1 MVYPYQ
7 NSKQPAE
14 GDTGGYNSG
23 GYSSPSKDP
32 LKRYEVHTSVFEGP
46 LPLLLHLIEKEEL
59 DITQVAL
66 AKVTDQFLDYVEA
79 MRCSESGQN
88 EEAGALRSLRSGD
101 LQRTD
106 GERSGDLQRTDGE
119 SLLQTRRLATIA
131 EFLSV
136 AAHLMLLKSR
146 VLLPKPPDS
155 AKQDNAAQDDEIED
169 ELVRQLRAYRQYKEA
184 AQWLRE
190 RNHAG
195 LRTYVGTTPSP
206 NPQRVHVDLTDV
218 DVETLQEAAQRL
230 LYPHE
235 GPRPQEAIQR
245 PRISIV
251 QQIHLIRDRLKRWKQ
266 VVFHTLLKPQPTR
279 LEAVVTLQAI
289 LELVKQRMVQAVQ
302 SHPFG
307 EIMIEATVSPD
318 EIEHG

>member
-1 MVYPYQ
+1 VSYTYQ
-7 NSKQPAE
+7 NPKLTISEVIGQPSSAVAAATADAD
-14 GDTGGYNSG
+14 GPSG
-23 GYSSPSKDP
+23 GDK
-32 LKRYEVHTSVFEGP
+32 LKPYEVHTPVFEGP
-46 LPLLLHLIEKEEL
+46 LPLLLHLIEKEKL

-79 MRCSESGQN
+79 MRQLDDGQARTSADP
-88 EEAGALRSLRSGD
+88 AGPRK
-101 LQRTD
+101 
-106 GERSGDLQRTDGE
+106 
-119 SLLQTRRLATIA
+119 LATIA

-146 VLLPKPPDS
+146 VLLPKPPDLS
-155 AKQDNAAQDDEIED
+155 KQENAAQDDKIED

-195 LRTYVGTTPSP
+195 LRAYVGVTAPP
-206 NPQRVHVDLTDV
+206 KPQRIHLDLSDV
-218 DVETLQEAAQRL
+218 TVETLQEAAQRL
-230 LYPHE
+230 LYPQE

-245 PRISIV
+245 PRISVV
-251 QQIHLIRDRLKRWKQ
+251 QQINLIRDRLKHWKQ
-266 VVFHTLLKPQPTR
+266 VVFHALLKPQPTR

-302 SHPFG
+302 PHPFG
-307 EIMIEATVSPD
+307 EILIEATVPPD
-318 EIEHG
+318 EIESS